1 MVKAEDTSSFFF
13 DILISVSFSLNLRD
27 KNPMSTQFDLLI
39 LGGGP
44 GGYVSAIRAG
54 QLGLKVAVI
63 EKEAI
68 GGTCLHHGCIPSKA
82 LIRNADVLDL
92 IQKSDTFGIRVEQIQ
107 PDFGAAV
114 DRSQQVLQ
122 KLYRGVLHLMKKN
135 QVTVFKGFGKLV
147 SHNQIEVTSENDV
160 QTVSGDHI
168 IIATGSRVRSLPNLP
183 IDGERIITSD
193 EALLRKTLPRS
204 ALIVGGGAIGVEFS
218 YVYSVYGVEV
228 SIAEMAPVLLPM
240 EDHEVSAA
248 LMRSLKK
255 RKIKGYFGTQITGI
269 QDENNRFIIALEDKA
284 GTTIK
289 VDAEMILVAVGRAPN
304 VEKIGLETLGI
315 QQEAASGLIQVDA
328 TMRTNINH
336 IYAIGDVSNRPALA
350 HGAMAQG
357 VSVVETIAGKTEAHR
372 TLDVIPSAVYC
383 HPQVASVGL
392 TEQAARAQGLDV
404 KIAKFPFSANG
415 KAIAL
420 GETEGF
426 VKIVA
431 DAKYGEVLGAHL
443 IGADVTELIGEFVL
457 GKTLEATAAEL
468 GQSVHPHPT
477 LSEAV
482 MEAGGAIFNQAIH
495 F

>member
-1 MVKAEDTSSFFF
+1 MLE
-13 DILISVSFSLNLRD
+13 N
-27 KNPMSTQFDLLI
+27 FDLLI

-44 GGYVSAIRAG
+44 GGYVAAIRAG

-82 LIRNADVLDL
+82 LIRNADVLSL
-92 IQKSDTFGIRVEQIQ
+92 IQKSETFGIKVDHIQ
-107 PDFGAAV
+107 PDFGAAI
-114 DRSQQVLQ
+114 DRSQEVLQ

-135 QVTVFKGFGKLV
+135 QVSIFKGFGKLI
-147 SHNQIEVTSENDV
+147 SKSQIEITGENPV
-160 QTVSGDHI
+160 QVVSGDHI

-183 IDGERIITSD
+183 IDGQRIITSD
-193 EALLRKTLPRS
+193 DALLRKTLPQS
-204 ALIVGGGAIGVEFS
+204 VLIVGGGAIGVEFA

-228 SIAEMAPVLLPM
+228 SIAEMAPCLLPM
-240 EDHEVSAA
+240 EDHEVSTT
-248 LMRSLKK
+248 LLRSFKK
-255 RKIKGYFGTQITGI
+255 RKINVQCGKQVTAI
-269 QDENNRFIIALEDKA
+269 EDVNGLFSVQLK
-284 GTTIK
+284 
-289 VDAEMILVAVGRAPN
+289 DANGAVETLSAQMILVAVGRAPN
-304 VEKIGLETLGI
+304 VENIGLETLGI
-315 QQEAASGLIQVDA
+315 TQEPASGLIHVNQQ
-328 TMRTNINH
+328 MQTNINK

-357 VSVVETIAGKTEAHR
+357 VSVVERIAGIAQTSHR
-372 TLDVIPSAVYC
+372 PDLIPSAVYC
-383 HPQVASVGL
+383 HPQVASLGL
-392 TEQAARAQGLDV
+392 TEQAAREQGLDI

-431 DAKYGEVLGAHL
+431 NKINGEILGAHL
-443 IGADVTELIGEFVL
+443 IGTDVTELIGEFVL
-457 GKTLEATAAEL
+457 GKTLEATSAEF
-468 GQSVHPHPT
+468 GQAIHPHPT